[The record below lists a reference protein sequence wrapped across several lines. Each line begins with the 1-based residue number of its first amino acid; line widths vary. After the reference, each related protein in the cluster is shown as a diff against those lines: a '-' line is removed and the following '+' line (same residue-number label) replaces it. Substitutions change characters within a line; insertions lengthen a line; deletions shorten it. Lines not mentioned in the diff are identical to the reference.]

1 MRPAAETKVLER
13 SCGKRQRLGLSPAS
27 GWVSVAPILNDIR
40 ALVRVDPHQGPGAG
54 RASGLLA
61 TRIGMASSGNAI
73 DAEMTEQ
80 PEAVKL
86 YASEDYVEIGSVCP
100 SIGGVW
106 PLDEA
111 FKRIKMILEGSAEL
125 QRADSERPMQEGRL
139 LDVKRDC
146 MTLRMA

>member
-1 MRPAAETKVLER
+1 
-13 SCGKRQRLGLSPAS
+13 
-27 GWVSVAPILNDIR
+27 
-40 ALVRVDPHQGPGAG
+40 
-54 RASGLLA
+54 
-61 TRIGMASSGNAI
+61 MASSGNAI